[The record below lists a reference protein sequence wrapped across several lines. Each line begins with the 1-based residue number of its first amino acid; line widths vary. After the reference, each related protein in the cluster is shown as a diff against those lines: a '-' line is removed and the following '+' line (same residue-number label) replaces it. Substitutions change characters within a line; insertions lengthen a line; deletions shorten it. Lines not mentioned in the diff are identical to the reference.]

1 MEGKSLYEIGQK
13 LFTISD
19 HKLVEFTVTGIW
31 ISIDKNKKV
40 GVSYLDETK
49 PYNAKYHKEEHCYP
63 TKESLI
69 RNLE

>member
-1 MEGKSLYEIGQK
+1 MEAKSLYEIGQQ

-19 HKLVEFTVTGIW
+19 HKLIQFTVSRIW
-31 ISIDKNKKV
+31 ITINSEKKV
-40 GVSYLDETK
+40 SVSYVDDSE
-49 PYNAKYHKEEHCYP
+49 PYNAKFHDEEHCYP